1 MKLAFHGGWLAGG
14 KNWLAERLLA
24 ERLLPGLKDL
34 VFPPRPLCPFCGRP
48 FAPTHGILLCRQCLG
63 RLPFV
68 LPPTC
73 QVCGKPLRLA
83 GARENRCLDCARY
96 GHFFG
101 MARAVGLYEGLLRE
115 GIHQFKYQGRR
126 GLGEAFASLMF
137 SRLNVE
143 PRMRRSD
150 LLVPVPI
157 SPAKLARRGFNQ
169 AALLAQGIGRR
180 LGRPVAVDGLRR
192 DRDTLAQNQLGV
204 GQRRRNIAGVFAVT
218 TPAVV
223 AGRSVLLIDD
233 IYTTGVTADE
243 CARALLRAG
252 ANEVNVLTLA
262 IGVLD
267 RHWLGDDEN
276 STNWLADNAQKP

>member
-1 MKLAFHGGWLAGG
+1 MKFAFHGGWLVGG
-14 KNWLAERLLA
+14 KNWLA

-48 FAPTHGILLCRQCLG
+48 FPPIHGILLCRQCLG

-68 LPPTC
+68 LPPVC
-73 QVCGKPLRLA
+73 EVCGKPLRLSGA
-83 GARENRCLDCARY
+83 GAGRCLDCARH
-96 GHFFG
+96 GRFFG

-137 SRLNVE
+137 SRLNAE
-143 PRMRRSD
+143 PRMRRPD

-157 SPAKLARRGFNQ
+157 SPGKLHRRGFNQ
-169 AALLAQGIGRR
+169 AALLALGIGRR
-180 LGRPVAVDGLRR
+180 LGRPVAMDGLRR
-192 DRDTLAQNQLGV
+192 ERDTLAQNRLGA
-204 GQRRRNIAGVFAVT
+204 GQRRHNISGAFAAT
-218 TPAVV
+218 QPATVS
-223 AGRSVLLIDD
+223 GRSVLLVDD

-252 ANEVNVLTLA
+252 AREVNVLTLA

-267 RHWLGDDEN
+267 RHWLGEN
-276 STNWLADNAQKP
+276 ENPINWLADNAQKP

>member
-1 MKLAFHGGWLAGG
+1 MADRRDWLTDC
-14 KNWLAERLLA
+14 LL
-24 ERLLPGLKDL
+24 RGLKDL
-34 VFPPRPLCPFCGRP
+34 AFPPPPLCPFCGRP
-48 FAPTHGILLCRQCLG
+48 FMPTRGILFCRQCLG

-68 LPPTC
+68 LPPAC

-143 PRMRRSD
+143 PRMRRPD

-218 TPAVV
+218 APAVV

-243 CARALLRAG
+243 CARTLLRAG
-252 ANEVNVLTLA
+252 AREVNVLTLA
-262 IGVLD
+262 VGVLD
-267 RHWLGDDEN
+267 RHWLEAELP
-276 STNWLADNAQKP
+276 TV